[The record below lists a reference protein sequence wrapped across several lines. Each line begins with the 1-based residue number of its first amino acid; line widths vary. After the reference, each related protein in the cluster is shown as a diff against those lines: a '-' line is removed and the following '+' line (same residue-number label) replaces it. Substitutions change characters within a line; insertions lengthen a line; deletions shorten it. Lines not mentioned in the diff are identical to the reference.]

1 LAPLWIKK
9 TIYILVAVL
18 IVIVVA
24 AVAGGLWVYNGGSKG
39 GGNTQSVSVA
49 NAASLEFMANVTS
62 QPGSIVVTHACYGK
76 NIGTSNLTVRIDILG
91 GETGNWSIILD
102 TGQEKSWNNTDNGAY
117 ASGNFTADWAFWG
130 TRWTNYVT
138 NLKNWSGTG
147 DYSYTSS
154 NGNPVTIYNIK
165 VNPKLPD
172 SLFQTS

>member
-1 LAPLWIKK
+1 MNKK
-9 TIYILVAVL
+9 TLYVLVAAL

-49 NAASLEFMANVTS
+49 NATSLEFMANVTT
-62 QPGSIVVTHACYGK
+62 QGSIVVTHACYGK
-76 NIGTSNLTVRIDILG
+76 NIGTPNLMIRIDILG
-91 GETGNWSIILD
+91 GEAGNWSYILD
-102 TGQEKSWNNTDNGAY
+102 TGQEKSWNSTNYGAY
-117 ASGNFTADWAFWG
+117 ASGNYTADWAFWG
-130 TRWTNYVT
+130 TVWTGFVT